1 MSCRKSYYNPFFS
14 HIYVEK
20 DILDKDITK
29 SILAKYQNSEVIEID
44 KYMDIFGRGHQDIV
58 AQHKSQKLIL
68 ARQTGEKVYRG
79 SKNCQSFNHDY
90 FYYTSN
96 IMNCIFDCEYCYLKG
111 MYPSANIV
119 FFVNIEDTF
128 EEIKEKLSRHP
139 VYVSVS
145 YNTDLIAMEQIF
157 GVVKQWEKFVK
168 ANDNLTVEVRTKCAN
183 IHEWDNLEPD
193 KNMIYAF
200 TISPAEV
207 INRYEKKTPAFEQRL
222 KCIKE
227 LLDRGFQIRLCYDPM
242 IYCDEWEKAYSD
254 MLKEISDAI
263 DLNRILDFSIGS
275 FRISQDYMKNMRRLN
290 PDSAVAWFPYENING
305 VYQYPEKIKESMQDF
320 LLKELLKYVPM
331 EKIFCWEGV

>member
-1 MSCRKSYYNPFFS
+1 
-14 HIYVEK
+14 
-20 DILDKDITK
+20 
-29 SILAKYQNSEVIEID
+29 
-44 KYMDIFGRGHQDIV
+44 
-58 AQHKSQKLIL
+58 
-68 ARQTGEKVYRG
+68 
-79 SKNCQSFNHDY
+79 
-90 FYYTSN
+90 
-96 IMNCIFDCEYCYLKG
+96 MNCIFDCEYCYLKG

-183 IHEWDNLEPD
+183 IHEWDNLDPD

-207 INRYEKKTPAFEQRL
+207 INKYEKKTPAFEQRL